1 MLVLSRRKDET
12 IMIGD
17 SVEITI
23 VDIRGD
29 TVRLGITAPRSV
41 SVHRKEIYDAIQ
53 QENIV
58 AAQEAP
64 PDHGSVGGLG
74 SLLKGAAIGGGPA
87 KAGGGLSGLSKLSGA
102 LGGAPSLGD
111 AATPKIN
118 TRAISKF
125 AENEGP
131 QKKKQ

>member
-29 TVRLGITAPRSV
+29 TVRLGITAPRTV

-58 AAQEAP
+58 AAQKSP
-64 PDHGSVGGLG
+64 PDQTAVGDLG
-74 SLLKGAAIGGGPA
+74 SLLKGVALAG
-87 KAGGGLSGLSKLSGA
+87 AGGLDGLSKLAGG
-102 LGGAPSLGD
+102 LGGLGGST
-111 AATPKIN
+111 ACGSITPKPN
-118 TRAISKF
+118 TRAITKF

-131 QKKKQ
+131 PKKKQ